1 MPPGTGVS
9 GMESDS
15 ADRFYCDGGPTGKV
29 RAVRR
34 PHRSRG
40 APPSNLSRSYA
51 KLNGISRNRCPVSFA
66 IAFANAGASGG
77 TPGSPMP
84 LGGSLLGTM

>member
-1 MPPGTGVS
+1 M
-9 GMESDS
+9 
-15 ADRFYCDGGPTGKV
+15 
-29 RAVRR
+29 
-34 PHRSRG
+34 RSLGFVPNTTDIARVG
-40 APPSNLSRSYA
+40 RLALSPYA
-51 KLNGISRNRCPVSFA
+51 NLNGISRNRCPVNFA